1 MMDASVK
8 YSMVLVL
15 PLAAALALGACAP
28 KTDAQRLANAEA
40 ACFERAYNAVWLR
53 GSVGAGFSSQ
63 GPYSGLSLSITSD
76 ALAKRDPEQLYE
88 SCVIDK
94 TGHLPTQNLYSR
106 LDWRG

>member
-40 ACFERAYNAVWLR
+40 ACFERAYNAVGLR
-53 GSVGAGFSSQ
+53 G
-63 GPYSGLSLSITSD
+63 
-76 ALAKRDPEQLYE
+76 
-88 SCVIDK
+88 
-94 TGHLPTQNLYSR
+94 
-106 LDWRG
+106 